1 MDRIDFIDSLLL
13 QVIFPTI
20 GSYFFILLGG
30 WAYYSMRLARIVG
43 FSVLF
48 ITLAFYFIPFFNY
61 GIFGMKDYLYIKN
74 NLTEAKFQE
83 FKKTSKE
90 LETLGVKLMLAR
102 EIIDDIDEKKIK
114 RDIKRISNYKVKKDR
129 EEVTLKLLYTD
140 DDGNISFEEI
150 MSKEDFGKFNRAM
163 LELERRAKKYLIEE

>member
-1 MDRIDFIDSLLL
+1 MYLEILFQILLPVIGATAICLYFVSIGKFNMELAPLVSLLA
-13 QVIFPTI
+13 
-20 GSYFFILLGG
+20 FI
-30 WAYYSMRLARIVG
+30 
-43 FSVLF
+43 

-74 NLTEAKFQE
+74 NISKAGFKK

-102 EIIDDIDEKKIK
+102 QIIDDIDEKKIK
-114 RDIKRISNYKVKKDR
+114 RDIKRISNYKVKKDS
-129 EEVTLKLLYTD
+129 EEETLKLLYTD